1 MTWLDLVVEQH
12 KEYETPLEF
21 WYWAAL
27 ASISAVV
34 KDNVYLPRAGLYD
47 SYPNI
52 YVILHADSGL
62 KKGPPISMAAQLV
75 KEINNTHVI
84 AGRSSIQGIMKLISE
99 AKSDP
104 KSPSGIKHDPTCFI
118 CASELS
124 SSLVEDKASL
134 DILTDIYDRSYRHAD
149 YESILKMEFF
159 SLKKPN
165 FVILGGINDAHSE
178 VFFSKKDVNG
188 GFIARTFIVHEN
200 KRNTVNA
207 LIDKPSIVPNYKA
220 LATYLREVSKLRGGF
235 EELSTSSP
243 VGKLYSDWYHEFV
256 KQVELSGLKDATGTL
271 NRHSESVMKVA
282 MLISLS
288 QKPEL
293 TISLSAME
301 QAIDRCSKLIGNVRR
316 TTLGAGK
323 SSFAEHKK
331 LLILE
336 LLDRSNHTITR
347 EQLNNKYYMHAS
359 HEEWDKICEQL
370 EIAGAIRA
378 EITGNVITYVMREE
392 QVDVLKKY
400 FRGK

>member
-27 ASISAVV
+27 ASISAIV
-34 KDNVYLPRAGLYD
+34 KDNVFLPRAGLYD

-84 AGRSSIQGIMKLISE
+84 AGRSSIQGIMKLISTG
-99 AKSDP
+99 KSDP
-104 KSPSGIKHDPTCFI
+104 SSPTGIKVDTSAFI

-134 DILTDIYDRSYRHAD
+134 DILTDVYDRSYRHAD

-159 SLKKPN
+159 TLKKPN
-165 FVILGGINDAHSE
+165 FVILGGINNAHSE
-178 VFFSKKDVNG
+178 VFFSKKDING
-188 GFIARTFIVHEN
+188 GFIARSFIIHEN
-200 KRNTVNA
+200 KRNLANA
-207 LIDKPSIVPNYKA
+207 LIDRPSVIPNYKA
-220 LATYLREVSKLRGGF
+220 LAVYLKELSKLKGGF
-235 EELSTSSP
+235 LELNTSNP
-243 VGKLYSDWYHEFV
+243 VGRLYHDWYHDFI
-256 KQVELSGLKDATGTL
+256 KQVDLTDMKDATGTL

-288 QKPEL
+288 QEPKLE
-293 TISLSAME
+293 ISISAME
-301 QAIDRCSKLIGNVRR
+301 QSIDRCSKLIGNVRR
-316 TTLGAGK
+316 TTLGSGK

-336 LLDRSNHTITR
+336 LLDRPNHTITR

-370 EIAGAIRA
+370 EIAKAIRSEA
-378 EITGNVITYVMREE
+378 MGNIITYVMQEE
-392 QVDVLKKY
+392 QVEILKKY

>member
-21 WYWAAL
+21 WYWSAL

-34 KDNVYLPRAGLYD
+34 KDNVHLPRAGLYD
-47 SYPNI
+47 TYPNI

-75 KEINNTHVI
+75 KEINNTNII
-84 AGRSSIQGIMKLISE
+84 AGRSSIQGIMKMISL

-104 KSPSGIKHDPTCFI
+104 NSPTGIKNDPTAFI

-159 SLKKPN
+159 TLKKPN

-178 VFFSKKDVNG
+178 VFFSKKDING

-200 KRNTVNA
+200 KRNLVNA
-207 LIDKPSIVPNYKA
+207 LIDRPSIIPNYKT
-220 LATYLREVSKLRGGF
+220 LAVYLKEVSKLKGAF
-235 EELSTSSP
+235 TELNTANP
-243 VGKLYSDWYHEFV
+243 VGRLYNDWYHTFV
-256 KQVELSGLKDATGTL
+256 EQVELTGIKDATGTL

-288 QKPEL
+288 QEPKKE
-293 TISLSAME
+293 ISLSAME
-301 QAIDRCSKLIGNVRR
+301 QSIERCSKLIGNVRR
-316 TTLGAGK
+316 TTLGSGK

-331 LLILE
+331 LIILE
-336 LLDRSNHTITR
+336 LLDRPNHTITR

-370 EIAGAIRA
+370 EIAGAIRT
-378 EITGNVITYVMREE
+378 ETMGNLITHVMRED
-392 QVDVLKKY
+392 QVEILKKY
-400 FRGK
+400 FKGI